1 MFSIGYNSEKT
12 ESSPKAGVGVRHC
25 NWLRFLRLSLLMDD
39 TVNIVGTKV
48 SSGEPIFEVTS
59 LKLLICHH
67 ISWMLVDIMEIL
79 LRL

>member
-1 MFSIGYNSEKT
+1 MFSVGYNS

-59 LKLLICHH
+59 LICHH

>member
-1 MFSIGYNSEKT
+1 MFSVGYNS

-67 ISWMLVDIMEIL
+67 ISWKLVDIMEIL

>member
-67 ISWMLVDIMEIL
+67 ISWILVDIMEIL